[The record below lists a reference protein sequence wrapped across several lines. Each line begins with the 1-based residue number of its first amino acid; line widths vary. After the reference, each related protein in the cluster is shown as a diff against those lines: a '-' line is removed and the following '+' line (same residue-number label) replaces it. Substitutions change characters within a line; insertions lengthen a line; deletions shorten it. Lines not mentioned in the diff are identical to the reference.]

1 MIVPRLDRARN
12 IESRIDDR
20 VFLIG
25 VSIGVIVE
33 LTSKIFGGC
42 NNWGSIRRK
51 YSIVIVLIE
60 NRENVRVFLS

>member
-25 VSIGVIVE
+25 VIVE
-33 LTSKIFGGC
+33 LTRKIFGGC

>member
-1 MIVPRLDRARN
+1 MD
-12 IESRIDDR
+12 IERIDDR

-25 VSIGVIVE
+25 VIVE
-33 LTSKIFGGC
+33 LTRKIFGGC